1 MLFPGVVAEN
11 NETKG
16 VVQFFNNQGIHLR
29 TLKIPSN
36 EKVAGISWEGNS
48 LRLAMVVG
56 AAIYFANIKSD
67 YKWGYMTNETLVFA
81 YQKADR
87 IDFCV
92 IFWDTKTDA
101 KNIKY
106 VKNLIAI
113 RAYGEF
119 CVLISKVEETTDQY
133 SIILCNAIGS
143 PVDSKV
149 INIEPTYISM
159 SKTHIIVSSSEHIY
173 CWQYKNQ
180 IARLTTF
187 EATSKQGTESR
198 KMGRENAWFIDEDPN
213 PNTIYDKDKY
223 ATDGKQTADPICC
236 ITSNEN
242 YLLVGRINGTI
253 LKFTLPYVSLESKVI
268 VKCRPFF
275 IAANCDTTRLGVID
289 LEGVL
294 TLYEINNT
302 GGNLLDFS
310 RKEVWDMKWSEDSP
324 IQFACMEKSRMYTIK
339 GVEPEEPLQTE
350 RFLCQ
355 FSDLQIR
362 CVLLDE
368 VMKSPDGVLQASGFI
383 VDYETKSLRDT
394 RDILNK
400 VNLKEAYNYIDQNP
414 HLKLWRL
421 LAEKALEDL
430 DFVSAE
436 KALLKCDDYQG
447 LQLVKRLQVIDD
459 KSKQKAEILA
469 YYAHYD
475 EAEQV
480 YKKIERK
487 DLAIQ
492 MRMKLGD
499 WFKVVQMVKEGSGYD
514 DILQIAYNELG
525 NYYADRFKWQK
536 ASNYYSLAKNYD
548 GMIESFY
555 NIEDFESLEQI
566 IPSIPE
572 GSKLLN
578 DLGDKFQN
586 VGLCEQAVS
595 CYKRAGDVK
604 KAIDCCVLLNQWN
617 LAVELAEE
625 NKFMQI
631 EGLLSMYANHL
642 LEKKKKLEAAELYRK
657 ANRNTEAA
665 KILSQIAKDLVD
677 REANPLIIKKLYVMA
692 ALEVDSYKKRMFDAT
707 MTGQNIGTAKTLD
720 SLITS
725 DINTSTDKALN
736 NPWRGAEAW
745 HFYLLA
751 QRQLYIGEYKYA
763 MKTALRLAEY
773 ELELDT
779 KKVYSLIA
787 TTSFYFRNYKEC
799 SKAFVKLEGLP
810 ENSDEEKDR
819 YQELA
824 VNIFTRYPPIEIVS
838 ETYPCIG
845 KTCKEKINEF
855 MTHCKACGSNFQP
868 CVASGRSIFAK
879 EYYTCKNCKHKMIES
894 EIDRMDLK
902 FCPLCH
908 VKIVIEVGR
917 KYDERD

>member
-1 MLFPGVVAEN
+1 
-11 NETKG
+11 
-16 VVQFFNNQGIHLR
+16 VVQFFSNLGIHLR

-36 EKVAGISWEGNS
+36 EKVTGISWEGSS
-48 LRLAMVVG
+48 LRLAMIVG
-56 AAIYFANIKSD
+56 SSIYFANIKSD
-67 YKWGYMTNETLVFA
+67 YKWGYMSNETLVFA

-92 IFWDTKTDA
+92 IFWDTKNDT

-106 VKNLIAI
+106 VKNLLAI
-113 RAYGEF
+113 RACGEF
-119 CVLISKVEETTDQY
+119 CVLISRIEDTSEQY
-133 SIILCNAIGS
+133 SISLCNSIGN
-143 PVDSKV
+143 PVDNKI
-149 INIEPTYISM
+149 INIEPLNISM
-159 SKTHIIVSSSEHIY
+159 SKTHIAIASTDQIY

-180 IARLTTF
+180 IARLTAF
-187 EATSKQGTESR
+187 EATTKQGTETR

-213 PNTIYDKDKY
+213 PNLIYDKDKY
-223 ATDGKQTADPICC
+223 SAEGKQTNDPICC

-242 YLLVGRINGTI
+242 YLIVCRMTGSI
-253 LKFTLPYVSLESKVI
+253 LKFTLPYVSLENKLF

-275 IAANCDTTRLGVID
+275 IQINCDTSRLGVID

-294 TLYEINNT
+294 TLYEINNS
-302 GGNLLDFS
+302 GGNLLEFLK
-310 RKEVWDMKWSEDSP
+310 KEVWDIKWSDDNP
-324 IQFACMEKSRMYTIK
+324 LQFACMEKSRMYTIK
-339 GVEPEEPLQTE
+339 GIEPEEPLQTDGY
-350 RFLCQ
+350 LCE

-368 VMKSPDGVLQASGFI
+368 IMKSPDGVLQVGNFLI
-383 VDYETKSLRDT
+383 DYETKSLRDT

-447 LQLVKRLQVIDD
+447 LQLVKRLQIIDD
-459 KSKQKAEILA
+459 KNKQKAEILA

-475 EAEQV
+475 EADQV

-514 DILQIAYNELG
+514 DILLVAYNELG
-525 NYYADRFKWQK
+525 HYYADRFKWQK
-536 ASNYYSLAKNYD
+536 AANYYSLAKNYE
-548 GMIESFY
+548 GMIEAFY
-555 NIEDFESLEQI
+555 NIEDFENLEQI
-566 IPSIPE
+566 ITSIPE

-578 DLGDKFQN
+578 ELGDKFQN

-595 CYKRAGDVK
+595 CYKRGGDVK

-677 REANPLIIKKLYVMA
+677 REANPLIVKKLFVMA

-707 MTGQNIGTAKTLD
+707 MTGQNVTTQKTLD

-751 QRQLYIGEYKYA
+751 QRQLYMGEYKYA
-763 MKTALRLAEY
+763 IKTALRLAEY

-787 TTSFYFRNYKEC
+787 LASFYFKNYKEC
-799 SKAFVKLEGLP
+799 SKAFVKLEGI
-810 ENSDEEKDR
+810 SDKDGEKER
-819 YQELA
+819 YQDLS
-824 VNIFTRYPPIEIVS
+824 VMIFSKYPPFETLSEI
-838 ETYPCIG
+838 YPCIG
-845 KTCKEKINEF
+845 KNCKEKINEF
-855 MTHCKACGSNFQP
+855 ATHCKTCGSNFQP

-894 EIDRMDLK
+894 EIDRMNLK
-902 FCPLCH
+902 YCPLCH

-917 KYDERD
+917 KYDDKE